1 MYDNDVGVCMYRML
15 RLLRKGEGGG
25 LKSLPM
31 VWGWLCVYNKLE
43 WVGECGRMVG
53 IYG

>member
-1 MYDNDVGVCMYRML
+1 MYDNDVGVFIYRLL
-15 RLLRKGEGGG
+15 RLLRIGGGGG

-43 WVGECGRMVG
+43 WVGEWGRMCY
-53 IYG
+53 I

>member
-1 MYDNDVGVCMYRML
+1 MEVAAVVAEG
-15 RLLRKGEGGG
+15 GGGG